1 MKMIRIAAASRRRS
15 SGAITTDASMFGPE
29 TKLHLENLGPDT
41 KLPLEAVQEELNYRA
56 FKIGVGRDCILFAL
70 YFSFFIGILVSHSN
84 IQTSFQMKDMLY
96 RDIIANDKVG
106 TLTSFENLNQP
117 HEVYDWMNEI
127 LIPNVYRK
135 FWYNGDMYS
144 QEIDNTIGFQTKMIG
159 SLRLVQTRREETYTS
174 GFCYTSIFDKISDRC
189 LTDNQAHNMILCD
202 GRSCCNQGIALS
214 PHVCCNS
221 TGGGNSSTC
230 SFSDVSA
237 ALSERT
243 LGSETGYIHDFNFSL
258 TVTEARQEV
267 ATLKQV
273 RWIDSLTRTLDILLT
288 AYNPNLKRF
297 MAIDLLLETSLVGYM
312 DGSFQIRVLDL
323 GPYDQ
328 KSPDYD
334 SRMAMD
340 VIWVFLVSLLL
351 LGNLLKTSSVLLLPG
366 NRFRNMW
373 EYMDM
378 GTPIGIVVS
387 VFDFILIGIFL
398 EMYNH
403 EERSHVLDTL
413 HAYSDGG
420 EDQPRRRFVNPAFT
434 SYVSLSQLAELDE
447 ELYSFASILLLLHI
461 LMALHTFRVTLRAE
475 QLMNSLGKAIPDVL
489 GFGPLYLVIIV
500 GYALAGYILYGSTL
514 ASFSTVSNAFF
525 SVFQLNFG
533 LLDITPLHEQATLGS
548 KLYLAT
554 SLIVFTMILLNIVLS
569 IIMRVGKINRH
580 VFNH

>member
-1 MKMIRIAAASRRRS
+1 M
-15 SGAITTDASMFGPE
+15 AIICSMDE
-29 TKLHLENLGPDT
+29 
-41 KLPLEAVQEELNYRA
+41 V
-56 FKIGVGRDCILFAL
+56 
-70 YFSFFIGILVSHSN
+70 
-84 IQTSFQMKDMLY
+84 
-96 RDIIANDKVG
+96 
-106 TLTSFENLNQP
+106 TSFENLNQP

-189 LTDNQAHNMILCD
+189 LTDVRIYREEKGGGEEKKAERDIIIHTQ
-202 GRSCCNQGIALS
+202 
-214 PHVCCNS
+214 CCNS

-328 KSPDYD
+328 NSPDYD

-475 QLMNSLGKAIPDVL
+475 QLMNSLGK
-489 GFGPLYLVIIV
+489 
-500 GYALAGYILYGSTL
+500 
-514 ASFSTVSNAFF
+514 
-525 SVFQLNFG
+525 
-533 LLDITPLHEQATLGS
+533 
-548 KLYLAT
+548 
-554 SLIVFTMILLNIVLS
+554 
-569 IIMRVGKINRH
+569 
-580 VFNH
+580 